1 MKKIILA
8 SASPR
13 RQEILR
19 NIGLKFEVLVSDADE
34 GKIDKN
40 AVPVSIYV
48 QELAMLKAL
57 AAAEKLKNKDAI
69 IISADT
75 VVYLD
80 GKILGKPKDE
90 DDARNMLE
98 FLSGKCHSVFT
109 GVCVMDAKTLKSVC
123 ANEETKVYFKE
134 LSKERIDDYV
144 RTKEPLDKAGA
155 YAVQG
160 LGGMLIDKTEGDFLN
175 VIGLPAKK
183 LFGILEKEFEFD
195 VFKEKGNEI

>member
-13 RQEILR
+13 RQEILK
-19 NIGLKFEVLVSDADE
+19 NIGLKFEILVSDADE
-34 GKIDKN
+34 SKIDKN

-57 AAAEKLKNKDAI
+57 AVAEKLKNKDAL

-90 DDARNMLE
+90 SDAKNMLKA
-98 FLSGKCHSVFT
+98 LSGKCHSVFT

-134 LSKERIDDYV
+134 LSEERIDDYV
-144 RTKEPLDKAGA
+144 RTKEPMDKAGA

-160 LGGMLIDKTEGDFLN
+160 LGGMLVEKTEGDFLN

-183 LFGILEKEFEFD
+183 LFDILEKEFEFD
-195 VFKEKGNEI
+195 VFKEKSDEI

>member
-13 RQEILR
+13 RQEILK

-34 GKIDKN
+34 SKIDKKT
-40 AVPVSIYV
+40 VPVSIYV

-57 AAAEKLKNKDAI
+57 AVAEKLQNKNAL

-90 DDARNMLE
+90 SEAKEMLR
-98 FLSGKCHSVFT
+98 FLSGRCHSVFT

-134 LSKERIDDYV
+134 LSEERIEDYV
-144 RTKEPLDKAGA
+144 RTKEPMDKAGA

-183 LFGILEKEFEFD
+183 LFDILEKEFEFD
-195 VFKEKGNEI
+195 VFKEKSDEI

>member
-13 RQEILR
+13 RQEILK
-19 NIGLKFEVLVSDADE
+19 NLGIDFEVSVSDADE
-34 GKIDKN
+34 SKIDKN
-40 AVPVSIYV
+40 SVPVSIYV
-48 QELAMLKAL
+48 QELALLKAT
-57 AAAEKLKNKDAI
+57 AVAERIKNRNAI

-75 VVYLD
+75 VVCLD

-90 DDARNMLE
+90 ENAKEMLR

-123 ANEETKVYFKE
+123 AREESKVYFKE
-134 LSKERIDDYV
+134 LSDSRIEDYV
-144 RTKEPLDKAGA
+144 KTGEPLDKAGG

-160 LGGMLIDKTEGDFLN
+160 LGGMLVEKTEGDFLN
-175 VIGLPAKK
+175 IIGLPANR
-183 LFGILEKEFEFD
+183 LCDILEAEFEFD
-195 VFKEKGNEI
+195 IFKEQNNEI